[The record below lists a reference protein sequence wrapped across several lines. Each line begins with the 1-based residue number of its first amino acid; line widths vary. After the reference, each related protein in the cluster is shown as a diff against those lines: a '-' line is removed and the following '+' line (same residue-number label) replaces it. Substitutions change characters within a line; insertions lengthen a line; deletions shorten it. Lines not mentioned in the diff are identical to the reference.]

1 MLLRFRVIN
10 HKSIRDEAELSLVAP
25 AMKTQAPVDGRNWA
39 GATSRVAAI
48 YGANA
53 SGKSTLLDA
62 LRFLRS
68 AVVHSATSWN
78 EPERKFPYRPFQLDE
93 ESTQRP
99 SLYEVDFV
107 ANDLRYLYGFEA
119 QEGKIEGEWLYSYPT
134 RKRRLLFERGP
145 DLAETV
151 FGRSVGGLSSTLTK
165 LASPSTLILSHG
177 HRLKHELLSTVR
189 NELVQGLQFAEISRD
204 GNASRVRT
212 LRRNLIE
219 DKELKEHV
227 EALIRMADLGI
238 VSINIVERELSA
250 EEVDKFSAF
259 YESITE
265 SITKLA
271 GRGVRTV
278 EEMLEEARFSVTLE
292 HESSG
297 LGKTRTFHLHEESDG
312 TVAWLAL
319 VVPALHALRHGE
331 TLLIDEVGANLHPVL
346 TKELIR
352 IFKDT
357 DLNPTGGQL
366 VFTTHDTPLMGT
378 LLGNTLARD
387 EVWFTEKAPDGGTSL
402 YSLEEFSVRSKTN
415 FEKRYLEG
423 RFGAVPQI
431 QDDELRSMLLDTGV

>member
-25 AMKTQAPVDGRNWA
+25 SLKTQSPPDGSWA
-39 GATSRVAAI
+39 RATSRVAAI

-53 SGKSTLLDA
+53 SGKSTLLDG

-68 AVVHSATSWN
+68 AVMNSAMSWS
-78 EPERKFPYRPFQLDE
+78 EPEHKFPYFPFRLDE
-93 ESTQRP
+93 DSAKRP

-107 ANDLRYLYGFEA
+107 ADNVRYLYGFEVRRDR
-119 QEGKIEGEWLYSYPT
+119 IEGEWLYSYPS

-145 DLAETV
+145 DPAETT
-151 FGRSVGGLSSTLTK
+151 FGRSIGGLGSTLMK

-177 HRLKHELLSTVR
+177 YRLKHKLLSVVR
-189 NELVQGLQFAEISRD
+189 DGLVHGLQFAEISRK
-204 GNASRVRT
+204 GNAFRVGT

-219 DKELKEHV
+219 DEELKKHV
-227 EALIRMADLGI
+227 EALIRTADLGI
-238 VSINIVERELSA
+238 VGINIVERELSA
-250 EEVDKFSAF
+250 EEVDKFTAF
-259 YESITE
+259 HESISKFTE
-265 SITKLA
+265 GTI
-271 GRGVRTV
+271 GPV
-278 EEMLEEARFSVTLE
+278 EEMLEETRFSVTLE

-297 LGKTRTFHLHEESDG
+297 LKKSRSFHLHEESEG

-319 VVPALHALRHGE
+319 VVPALHSLRHGE

-352 IFKDT
+352 IFKDG
-357 DLNPTGGQL
+357 DLNPAGGQL

-378 LLGNTLARD
+378 LLGDTLARD
-387 EVWFTEKAPDGGTSL
+387 EVWFAEKSPDGVTSL
-402 YSLEEFSVRSKTN
+402 YSLEEFSVKSEAN

-431 QDDELRSMLLDTGV
+431 QDDELRSALLGLGV